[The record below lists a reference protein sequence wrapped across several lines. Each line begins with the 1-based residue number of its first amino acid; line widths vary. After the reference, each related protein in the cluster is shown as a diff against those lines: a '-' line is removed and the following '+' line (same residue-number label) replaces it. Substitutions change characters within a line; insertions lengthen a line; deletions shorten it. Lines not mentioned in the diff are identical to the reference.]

1 MTVKIWNKK
10 NNELLIM
17 MEWTKGRL
25 DSRRY
30 NMIVNQ
36 LFMLACDGSEYENL
50 VATFDNTP
58 QRIETETFH
67 GQLEYSSI
75 FMALYVNGEFV
86 KTMTISD

>member
-10 NNELLIM
+10 NNELMVI

-36 LFMLACDGSEYENL
+36 LFMLAADSYENNNL

-75 FMALYVNGEFV
+75 FMSLFVNGEFV